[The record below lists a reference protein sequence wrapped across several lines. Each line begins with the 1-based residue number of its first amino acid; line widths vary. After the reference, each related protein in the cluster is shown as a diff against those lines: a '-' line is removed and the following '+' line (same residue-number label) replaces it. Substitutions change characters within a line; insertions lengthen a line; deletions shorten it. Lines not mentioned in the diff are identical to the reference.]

1 MSEKELENNNE
12 GKNNY
17 ISLSKINYELYQIF
31 HNNKKDTKSIKKEI
45 KQTKLYDF
53 FLISMIK
60 TKNIKEIK
68 KFLLLKKNFYNK
80 NNSCIILKSNIKELY
95 KIILSKFLIDSIINS
110 NELCKIFNFD
120 NNIFIKKLFELLQIF
135 YLNNLVDNSE
145 MSKIVKFKL
154 ISCLNEDENND
165 ITEES
170 LDLKNKPIYKISPL
184 EFVINYLLSFKSIK
198 MDNKKI
204 IDFINIINDVMKIF
218 EEYILINFNNIYL
231 LSNSLL
237 FYRLIEL
244 SQISLDC
251 IVNIIPILMKVYKFN
266 FNINYYLNDLNEQF
280 LLKKNENIISKNNNI
295 ISKNNFLFELF
306 KYENL
311 TIKEQKN
318 LIIRNGF
325 VFNDNINNGIILNIN
340 DSFTLSN
347 EHFSTVIS
355 FKLIKK
361 EFINKKEINKIN
373 QDNKIYPIYSFIKKD
388 GSIDFIIYIESN
400 ILKMNILGKV
410 QELFSNIGYN
420 KTYVLWH
427 FHQGDNK
434 KGTSFF
440 YLNKE
445 KIIKKKLTFLKESYD
460 INLGFEKVINK
471 QDKNDMAQNNFEGII
486 GTFILFK
493 DCFINDDNSNKSKFY
508 EETLIELKCNY
519 EDIIYINYETEFSS
533 LNLDTIYLLKKFVSD
548 DISRFI
554 ELIISSKSI
563 TSRDFCC
570 CNANR
575 KKYKANYFMDKK
587 NDQSMITYN
596 GETLYVNNN
605 LITYPFYFCST
616 FEKFI
621 NNNGIKFL
629 NLELYYFIGVIG
641 SYTNINKGE
650 KIIYDID
657 NKLVDLKK
665 EKNVM
670 YLKLQYICNLFLYCL
685 QNMNEIQEKKN
696 ENDINYFL
704 ITLNNLI
711 SLNSKNDFKLNLM
724 FLSSII
730 SHLYLLINKNIFFNY
745 FGFIFDYNNYPN
757 DDEKVFELLF
767 QTILIYLEEYNTNF
781 LTNEIF
787 SKILNFDKLYIEEKT
802 TKNIKKL
809 YSQLIRKCL
818 SLSLLNNNDKCFLIY
833 IKKLKNYSGVKQ
845 NDLGLNYNYI
855 SEEDLSD
862 DSDNVKIPHKKSI
875 KNIRKN
881 TLNLI
886 NRKSS
891 KNIDNIDIDE
901 EKEELN
907 NLILIYKYLKNL
919 YLCLEEDKQT
929 YDILT
934 TFCLQN
940 EENMNDF
947 FNEVFR
953 ILSNKYEIN
962 KMNYSIKNEKNNYEG
977 DIDNDDNE
985 NMYDDDYKNLE
996 INDENNNDNNNII
1009 IDEEKIKEL
1018 KIAELIKSLCIR
1030 FLDDINYENNSKI
1043 ITNEL
1048 REKKKF
1054 TKENINNNSFKSSM
1068 KSSTNLYK
1076 AGSAFSLKT
1085 PKKRNN
1091 EHMSLTNL
1099 NSAQNLTNKKY
1110 EISNDSIDT
1119 ILLNKFEFFSTFTIS
1134 PYTFNS
1140 FFVSLFRNMS
1150 NKSKLKYIKNINSK
1164 SEKLYLEEKNFII
1177 TRFFSRIIIQLIQRV
1192 GEEES
1197 DTFIMGKLE
1206 FFEYVYDKFKDLLIN
1221 MLDYYQDK
1229 KKAKKETLKPMIN
1242 NLFCS
1247 KENSLSFYISIF
1259 DNLKKQKDMLK
1270 MLYVFNNKVIKNLN
1284 NENDNKFFDNFT
1296 NKVKN
1301 NLYNIIDNTIFKLI
1315 DPFYFKLLFDIY
1327 IKDIDSND
1335 NNKFVF
1341 ETIEY
1346 ITKKFYNYKNSDLND
1361 TKREKDVLE
1370 FNNKNLI
1377 LLIYKIVF
1385 YKTKRKYLIQN
1396 IKPIVLYLVTFLSTT
1411 QFIFL
1416 KILFPIEDPTDSKYT
1431 PNKKLILEILF
1442 EIYFE
1447 LYLEYK
1453 KMSKDEENEEKKEE
1467 MENQSNLFEEQIMQ
1481 LLIIQNASN
1490 TYLTKNIFTLFESFA
1505 ELEEDNK
1512 SKKKKKKKIWEYSI
1526 CYMIDKLSV
1535 MKDKTKNIQSIINSN
1550 IISTFK
1556 DLCLLRDYA
1565 IKKYQK
1571 EYIEDENDFSVTIIF
1586 LIKLTIYIQELEKTD
1601 KNSNLL
1607 NFFIKTSEL
1616 LCEDAQRLHQKY
1628 IIYNP
1633 LVSKSENQT
1642 EVYEE
1647 FKNYIINEYN
1657 LNKKYDKND
1666 LIEKINKNEKA
1677 SRKYRFVL
1685 YNRLGKAKLV
1695 STKTNLNIYEFDRRK
1710 SFYKDMSNS
1719 YGEGSSYSKNS
1730 LKDEKEE
1737 LLSSGNLNIETPK
1750 SFGRLSNLNII
1761 SSLESNNNIGNII
1774 RVSSAF
1780 FLKKKEKPKLL
1791 EYKIVPNFLK
1801 NYIRNYF
1808 SLYFIKLLTYDED
1821 FVNVRKLYY
1830 YLYHKEISNINKY
1843 YLNYPTRLKNRLG
1856 NNYVKHFLKK
1866 DFNFIRNEYFKY
1878 SHKCIVKR
1886 NFYPKTKY
1894 LFPSKNI
1901 LEKYDYAHKDTIIN
1915 KDDKTILSKNCELI
1929 TYEGAVFGYIYF
1941 FQNCILFKSDIEN
1954 DKRKI
1959 DNLLDCACC
1968 CMEFDF
1974 LEKNKTRII
1983 ELTEIKEVICRK
1995 FLYCWMSLEIFMKN
2009 GNNHL
2014 FNFFSE
2020 ELNYE
2025 ILDLLK
2031 NNGIPVIK
2039 NIKEYFDNKEYSKKW
2054 KEGKISTYNYLLL
2067 LNKFSS
2073 RTYNDSNQYPIMPW
2087 IFMEDSRIR
2096 DFDIPMSIQDKE
2108 QKIRYLQIPND
2119 SSENDNRWHS
2129 NHYSTSAYICY
2140 YLMRTNPFTESM
2152 IKFQS
2157 NNFDVPDR
2165 QFFDI
2170 GQTLLLCEK
2179 NNNNREPIP
2188 ELYTIPEIYINLN
2201 VNDFGKQSD
2210 RNFGGR
2216 IHNVEF
2222 KPYANN
2228 AYDFLYKFKNMLN
2241 TNEEVNTKINE
2252 WFDFIFG
2259 INQFNKDNISG
2270 NGLRNFNKY
2279 SYGQNIDIKK
2289 IIYEYK
2295 RNKKPESK
2303 IYSKIK
2309 EILGMV
2315 ISFGQCP
2322 FQLLTDKHPKRIY
2335 KNGFSIILPSYF
2347 NNLDEQDL
2355 SSKSSSN
2362 NINESIENKEN
2373 DETQGN
2379 ESRIQILYDD
2389 KNKKHNIIYFKK
2401 SINNNYLYCICNNKE
2416 MEVYNK
2422 QGKNK
2427 EYKYKKKINVSKNY
2441 LLFKKNNYGYPIL
2454 KPQYLFC
2461 ELKEEHFIFCRYLDN
2476 TIKFVLP
2483 NMEFQFLLDSFITS
2497 IIRINEKEFITGDN
2511 KGRLY
2516 HWFIDLDDI
2525 LNSKL
2530 KLIKRINSNYN
2541 SITSILYN
2549 EQLNIIISSDKNT
2562 VIIRN
2567 FHDFEFLT
2575 FFDINDN
2582 HKNNKN
2588 NENIEI
2594 NENEIIVDIKMSNYD
2609 LLYILINKG
2618 NDDYKLKGYSL
2629 NGICFGQFEEK
2640 ITNFDLTEEG
2650 KIIVGLS
2657 NLGLIN
2663 ILNPINFKVLF
2674 SRFVIPNEECYFYNF
2689 YFEKPNVLFFGY
2701 KDKEGSKI
2709 RIVVLNNEEMKQFI

>member
-1 MSEKELENNNE
+1 MSEKEFKNKKEE
-12 GKNNY
+12 KNNS
-17 ISLSKINYELYQIF
+17 IILSKINNEIYQIL
-31 HNNKKDTKSIKKEI
+31 NNKKENVFYKTGIE
-45 KQTKLYDF
+45 QAKLYEF
-53 FLISMIK
+53 FLLLMIK

-68 KFLLLKKNFYNK
+68 KFLILIKKFYNK
-80 NNSCIILKSNIKELY
+80 NNSYIILNLKSNNKELY
-95 KIILSKFLIDSIINS
+95 KIIISKVLIISLLYS

-120 NNIFIKKLFELLQIF
+120 NNIFLEKLFELLKIF
-135 YLNNLVDNSE
+135 YLNNLIDNSE
-145 MSKIVKFKL
+145 FAKILKYKL
-154 ISCLNEDENND
+154 LSCLNKDENND
-165 ITEES
+165 FTEES
-170 LDLKNKPIYKISPL
+170 LDLKNKPIYRISSL
-184 EFVINYLLSFKSIK
+184 EYIINYLLSFKSIK
-198 MDNKKI
+198 MGSTKI
-204 IDFINIINDVMKIF
+204 IDFINIINDIMIIF
-218 EEYILINFNNIYL
+218 EEYILINYNNIYL

-244 SQISLDC
+244 SQVSLDC

-280 LLKKNENIISKNNNI
+280 ILKKNENIISKNNNL

-325 VFNDNINNGIILNIN
+325 VFNDDINNGIILNNN

-361 EFINKKEINKIN
+361 EYLNKKIDKNLIN
-373 QDNKIYPIYSFIKKD
+373 QDNKIYPIYSFIKND
-388 GSIDFIIYIESN
+388 GTIDFIIYVENN

-410 QELFSNIGYN
+410 QELFNKVQFN

-434 KGTSFF
+434 KGTSIF

-445 KIIKKKLTFLKESYD
+445 KIIKKKIIFLKEPYD
-460 INLGFEKVINK
+460 INIGFEKIINK
-471 QDKNDMAQNNFEGII
+471 KDKNNISQNNFEGII
-486 GTFILFK
+486 STFILFK
-493 DCFINDDNSNKSKFY
+493 DCFIKDDNSNKSNFY

-533 LNLDTIYLLKKFVSD
+533 LKLDVINLLKKFVSD
-548 DISRFI
+548 DISRYI

-563 TSRDFCC
+563 TSKDFCC

-575 KKYKANYFMDKK
+575 KTYKANYFMDKK
-587 NDQSMITYN
+587 NDQSMIEFN
-596 GETLYVNNN
+596 GETIYVNNN
-605 LITYPFYFCST
+605 LITYPFYFCNT
-616 FEKFI
+616 FENFI

-629 NLELYYFIGVIG
+629 NLELYYFINVIG
-641 SYTNINKGE
+641 SYNNINKGE
-650 KIIYDID
+650 TFIYDID

-665 EKNVM
+665 EKNEL
-670 YLKLQYICNLFLYCL
+670 YFKLQYICNLFLYCL

-696 ENDINYFL
+696 ENDINNFL

-745 FGFIFDYNNYPN
+745 FSFIFDYNNYPN
-757 DDEKVFELLF
+757 DDEKIFELLF
-767 QTILIYLEEYNTNF
+767 KTILIYLEEYNTNF

-787 SKILNFDKLYIEEKT
+787 SKLLNFDKLYIEEKAQ
-802 TKNIKKL
+802 KNIKKL

-818 SLSLLNNNDKCFLIY
+818 ALSLLNNNDECFLIY

-845 NDLGLNYNYI
+845 NDLGLNCNYI
-855 SEEDLSD
+855 SEEDLSY
-862 DSDNVKIPHKKSI
+862 DSDDFYNTKISHKKSI
-875 KNIRKN
+875 KKFNRKN
-881 TLNLI
+881 SNLLNK
-886 NRKSS
+886 KSS
-891 KNIDNIDIDE
+891 KIIDSDGD
-901 EKEELN
+901 KEELN
-907 NLILIYKYLKNL
+907 NLILLYKYLKNL
-919 YLCLEEDKQT
+919 YLCLEEDKKT

-940 EENMNDF
+940 EVNMNDF

-962 KMNYSIKNEKNNYEG
+962 KMNYWTKNENNNYEG
-977 DIDNDDNE
+977 DTDNE
-985 NMYDDDYKNLE
+985 NMYDKDYKNLE
-996 INDENNNDNNNII
+996 INDENNKII

-1048 REKKKF
+1048 KEKKRF
-1054 TKENINNNSFKSSM
+1054 TKENVNNNSFRSTL

-1076 AGSAFSLKT
+1076 VSSALSLKT
-1085 PKKRNN
+1085 PKKTNN
-1091 EHMSLTNL
+1091 EHISLTNL
-1099 NSAQNLTNKKY
+1099 NSAQNLANKKF
-1110 EISNDSIDT
+1110 EISNYSIDT
-1119 ILLNKFEFFSTFTIS
+1119 ILLNKFEFFNTFTIS

-1164 SEKLYLEEKNFII
+1164 SEKLYLEEKKYVI
-1177 TRFFSRIIIQLIQRV
+1177 TRYYNRIIIQLIQRV

-1206 FFEYVYDKFKDLLIN
+1206 FFEYVYDKFNDLLMN
-1221 MLDYYQDK
+1221 MLNYYQDK

-1247 KENSLSFYISIF
+1247 KENSLNFYISIF

-1270 MLYVFNNKVIKNLN
+1270 MLYVFNNRIIKNIN
-1284 NENDNKFFDNFT
+1284 NENNDKFFENFT
-1296 NKVKN
+1296 NKIKN
-1301 NLYNIIDNTIFKLI
+1301 NLYSIIDNTIFKLI
-1315 DPFYFKLLFDIY
+1315 DPFYFKLLFEIY
-1327 IKDIDSND
+1327 IKDIDSY
-1335 NNKFVF
+1335 NNNRFVF

-1346 ITKKFYNYKNSDLND
+1346 IIQKFYNYKNNDLND
-1361 TKREKDVLE
+1361 IKREKDVLE
-1370 FNNKNLI
+1370 FNNKNLL
-1377 LLIYKIVF
+1377 LLIYKIIF
-1385 YKTKRKYLIQN
+1385 YKAKRKYLIQN
-1396 IKPIVLYLVTFLSTT
+1396 IKPIVLYLITFLTT
-1411 QFIFL
+1411 TRFIFL
-1416 KILFPIEDPTDSKYT
+1416 KIVFPIEDPIDSKYT
-1431 PNKKLILEILF
+1431 PNKKLILEMLF
-1442 EIYFE
+1442 EIYIE

-1453 KMSKDEENEEKKEE
+1453 KMAKEEENEEKKGEI
-1467 MENQSNLFEEQIMQ
+1467 ENQSSIFEEYIMQ
-1481 LLIIQNASN
+1481 LLVIQNTSN
-1490 TYLTKNIFTLFESFA
+1490 TYLSKNIFSLFESFA

-1512 SKKKKKKKIWEYSI
+1512 SKKKKKRKVWEYSI

-1535 MKDKTKNIQSIINSN
+1535 MKDKTKNMQSIINSN

-1565 IKKYQK
+1565 IKKYLK

-1586 LIKLTIYIQELEKTD
+1586 LIKITIYIQELEKTE

-1607 NFFIKTSEL
+1607 NFLIKSSEL
-1616 LCEDAQRLHQKY
+1616 LCKDALRLQQKY
-1628 IIYNP
+1628 ITYNP

-1642 EVYEE
+1642 EIYEE

-1666 LIEKINKNEKA
+1666 LIEKIKKNEKA

-1695 STKTNLNIYEFDRRK
+1695 STKENLNIYEFDKRK
-1710 SFYKDMSNS
+1710 SFYKDISNS
-1719 YGEGSSYSKNS
+1719 YGDGSSYSKNS
-1730 LKDEKEE
+1730 FRDEKEE
-1737 LLSSGNLNIETPK
+1737 FSFGNLNIESVK
-1750 SFGRLSNLNII
+1750 SYGRLSNLNIM
-1761 SSLESNNNIGNII
+1761 SSPEPNNFGNII
-1774 RVSSAF
+1774 RVSSGF
-1780 FLKKKEKPKLL
+1780 FLKKKEKMKLL
-1791 EYKIVPNFLK
+1791 EYKIVPKFLK

-1821 FVNVRKLYY
+1821 FVNIRKIYYILYN
-1830 YLYHKEISNINKY
+1830 KEISDINKY

-1866 DFNFIRNEYFKY
+1866 DFNFVRNEYFKY
-1878 SHKCIVKR
+1878 SHKCIYKR

-1959 DNLLDCACC
+1959 NNLLDCACC

-1974 LEKNKTRII
+1974 LEKNKTKII
-1983 ELTEIKEVICRK
+1983 EITEIKEVISRK
-1995 FLYCWMSLEIFMKN
+1995 FLYCWMSLEIFLKN
-2009 GNNHL
+2009 GDNYL

-2020 ELNYE
+2020 DLNYE

-2039 NIKEYFDNKEYSKKW
+2039 NIKEYFDNKEFSKKW

-2087 IFMEDSRIR
+2087 IFMENTRIR
-2096 DFDIPMSIQDKE
+2096 DFDIPMSIQDEESKE
-2108 QKIRYLQIPND
+2108 RYLNIPKD
-2119 SSENDNRWHS
+2119 STENANRCHS

-2170 GQTLLLCEK
+2170 GQTLILCEK
-2179 NNNNREPIP
+2179 NNNNREPLP

-2210 RNFGGR
+2210 INYGGR
-2216 IHNVEF
+2216 VHNVEF
-2222 KPYANN
+2222 RPYANN

-2241 TNEEVNTKINE
+2241 TNEEVNTTINE

-2270 NGLRNFNKY
+2270 KGFRNFNKY

-2295 RNKKPESK
+2295 RNKKPENK
-2303 IYSKIK
+2303 LYNKIK

-2322 FQLLTDKHPKRIY
+2322 FQLLTDKHPKRVY
-2335 KNGFSIILPSYF
+2335 KNGFNIDLTYYY
-2347 NNLDEQDL
+2347 NNSNEQDL
-2355 SSKSSSN
+2355 LSKSSNN
-2362 NINESIENKEN
+2362 NINESYENKEN
-2373 DETQGN
+2373 GETPN
-2379 ESRIQILYDD
+2379 EKSMIQILYDD

-2416 MEVYNK
+2416 IEVYNK

-2441 LLFKKNNYGYPIL
+2441 LLFKKNSYGYPIL
-2454 KPQYLFC
+2454 KPQYLYC
-2461 ELKEEHFIFCRYLDN
+2461 ELKEENFILCRYLDN

-2511 KGRLY
+2511 KGKLY

-2530 KLIKRINSNYN
+2530 KLIKKINSNYN
-2541 SITSILYN
+2541 SITSIVYN
-2549 EQLNIIISSDKNT
+2549 EQLNIIVSSDKNT

-2575 FFDINDN
+2575 FFNINDN
-2582 HKNNKN
+2582 
-2588 NENIEI
+2588 NEN
-2594 NENEIIVDIKMSNYD
+2594 NENEIIVDIKISNYD

-2618 NDDYKLKGYSL
+2618 NDDYILKGYSL
-2629 NGICFGQFEEK
+2629 NGISFGKFEEK

-2663 ILNPINFKVLF
+2663 VLNPINFKVIF

-2709 RIVVLNNEEMKQFI
+2709 RIVVLNNEEMKKFI